1 MGQSGGLSEFSPWA
15 GISIFSLKTSGQ
27 AHGGEDGSG
36 KGTQNPLNDQM
47 KSMTAFIL
55 HMKKK

>member
-1 MGQSGGLSEFSPWA
+1 ME
-15 GISIFSLKTSGQ
+15 
-27 AHGGEDGSG
+27 GEDGSG

-55 HMKKK
+55 HTKKK